1 MSYTNRK
8 NKPSNLPLGSINY
21 VLLVLGVL
29 MIALGFV
36 LMALDQATYGF
47 GVLGLTIGPITVLA
61 GFAIEFLAI
70 LYDRKK
76 S

>member
-1 MSYTNRK
+1 MSYTSRK
-8 NKPSNLPLGSINY
+8 SKSSNLPFGCINY
-21 VLLVLGVL
+21 VLLGLGVL

-36 LMALDQATYGF
+36 LMALDQAAYGF

-70 LYDRKK
+70 LYGREK